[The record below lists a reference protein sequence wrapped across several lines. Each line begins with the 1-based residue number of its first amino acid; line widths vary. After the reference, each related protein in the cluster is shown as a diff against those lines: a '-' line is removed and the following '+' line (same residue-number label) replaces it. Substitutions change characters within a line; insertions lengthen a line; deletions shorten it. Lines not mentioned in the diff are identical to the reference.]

1 MNETE
6 WLAEFASALER
17 GDIDG
22 TSAMFADDCYW
33 RDLVAFTWN
42 IVTLE
47 NRSAISDMLRARLS
61 DVKPDSFQLAGRPG
75 WFTFETARGRGRGT
89 SG

>member
-6 WLAEFASALER
+6 WLAEFASALKR
-17 GDIDG
+17 SDIDAA
-22 TSAMFADDCYW
+22 TALFADECYW

-47 NRSAISDMLRARLS
+47 SRSAMAEMLQTRLG
-61 DVKPDSFQLAGRPG
+61 DVKPDSFVLSGRPG
-75 WFTFETARGRGRGT
+75 WFTF
-89 SG
+89 